1 MSQDFILKVRVALA
15 THNKSQAWLAEKLD
29 ISTAYMSD
37 IMNGRRK
44 PDKQIK
50 PIEEVLAELEKEKKH
65 ANNNSR

>member
-15 THNKSQAWLAEKLD
+15 THNKNQAWLAKKID

-37 IMNGRRK
+37 IMNGNRK

-50 PIEEVLAELEKEKKH
+50 PIEAVLAELEKEKKH